1 MAFLQKA
8 RDMYRIQKQAKGIK
22 KDLKNIHIEAEEGGV
37 TITFNA
43 EMEVVSVQISD
54 EAMQNGK
61 KSLEGKIEKAIGK
74 GLKKA
79 QQIAAEKMKGIMGE
93 MGMPG
98 AA

>member
-37 TITFNA
+37 SITVNA

-61 KSLEGKIEKAIGK
+61 VSLQGKIEKAFGK
-74 GLKKA
+74 ALKKA
-79 QQIAAEKMKGIMGE
+79 QQVAAEKMKGIMGE